1 MASFSTAEHRAI
13 VDLRR
18 DLIPG
23 IALIIVLETD
33 APVGQELKAAAMWCL
48 REKYQI
54 IDNERLELCT
64 DQVYSWLLAL
74 VPTNRR

>member
-1 MASFSTAEHRAI
+1 MASFSTAEHQAI

-23 IALIIVLETD
+23 IIQLLHDTD
-33 APVGQELKAAAMWCL
+33 APVSQELKTAAMYYL

-64 DQVYSWLLAL
+64 DQVHSWLLRL
-74 VPTNRR
+74 IPSNRR

>member
-1 MASFSTAEHRAI
+1 MASFSTAEHQAI

-23 IALIIVLETD
+23 IAQLLTETD
-33 APVGQELKAAAMWCL
+33 APVGQELKTAAMYYL

-54 IDNERLELCT
+54 IDNERLEACT
-64 DQVYSWLLAL
+64 DQVYTWLLRL
-74 VPTNRR
+74 IPTNRH

>member
-1 MASFSTAEHRAI
+1 MASFSTAEHQAI

-18 DLIPG
+18 DLVPG
-23 IALIIVLETD
+23 IVHLLCETD
-33 APVGQELKAAAMWCL
+33 APVGQELKTAAMYYL

-64 DQVYSWLLAL
+64 DQVHSWLLRL
-74 VPTNRR
+74 IPSNRR

>member
-1 MASFSTAEHRAI
+1 MASFTKAEHRAI

-23 IALIIVLETD
+23 IAQLLTETE
-33 APVGQELKAAAMWCL
+33 APVSQELKTAAMYYL
-48 REKYQI
+48 REKYQV

-64 DQVYSWLLAL
+64 DQVHSWLMRL
-74 VPTNRR
+74 VPANRR

>member
-1 MASFSTAEHRAI
+1 MASFTKAEHRAI

-23 IALIIVLETD
+23 IAQLLTETD
-33 APVGQELKAAAMWCL
+33 APVGQELRTAAMYYL
-48 REKYQI
+48 REKYQV

-64 DQVYSWLLAL
+64 DQVHSWLMRLI
-74 VPTNRR
+74 PTNRR

>member
-1 MASFSTAEHRAI
+1 MASFSTAEHQAI

-23 IALIIVLETD
+23 IAQLLCDTD
-33 APVGQELKAAAMWCL
+33 APVGQELKTAAMYYL

-64 DQVYSWLLAL
+64 DQGHSWLLRL
-74 VPTNRR
+74 IPTNRR

>member
-1 MASFSTAEHRAI
+1 MASLTPAEHSAV

-23 IALIIVLETD
+23 IIHLLHETD
-33 APVGQELKAAAMWCL
+33 APVGQELKTAAMYYL

-54 IDNERLELCT
+54 LDNERLELCT
-64 DQVYSWLLAL
+64 DQVHSWLLRL
-74 VPTNRR
+74 IPSNRR